1 MAIGARSQPAR
12 TYLEKHLREYLDCSV
27 EDIVRH
33 GLRALRDTLPNELEL
48 TSKVFHNP
56 LASVSHSKLSVFLL
70 HTFSYF
76 QNVSIGVVGKD
87 MDFTIYDDGGVEP
100 FLSGLDPEDRRGG
113 SPIPPDVS
121 EEFEVFIILRF
132 LLSSFFF
139 KF

>member
-56 LASVSHSKLSVFLL
+56 LASINHSIKLSVCLIL
-70 HTFSYF
+70 NTFSYF

-87 MDFTIYDDGGVEP
+87 MVFTIYDDGGVEP
-100 FLSGLDPEDRRGG
+100 FLAGLEPEDRRGG

-121 EEFEVFIILRF
+121 EEFKVFIG
-132 LLSSFFF
+132 FFCPLF
-139 KF
+139 